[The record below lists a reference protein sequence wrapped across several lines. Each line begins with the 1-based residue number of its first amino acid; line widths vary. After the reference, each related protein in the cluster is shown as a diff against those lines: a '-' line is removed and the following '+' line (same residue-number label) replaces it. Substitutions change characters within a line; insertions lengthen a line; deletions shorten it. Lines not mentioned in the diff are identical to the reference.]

1 MIPTGLMQAS
11 LPFVAGWARDRGV
24 KPKWMVLLSSY
35 QTALSAYLATTID
48 GPLLAILFG
57 LNFGSVWGV
66 KMTVSG
72 MIYADFYRPRFP
84 GRDSIGRRH
93 LAHGRHGNWAA
104 DRGIS
109 ARVLWLFPSGLP
121 DAHAAAVAV
130 RHAGALLATAAETE
144 GGLTVVCEMHT
155 CICS

>member
-57 LNFGSVWGV
+57 LNFGSVWCV

-72 MIYADFYRPRFP
+72 MIYADFYGRASLGAIQSVDVTWHMVGTATGPLIAAFLREYYGSFPPVYLTLMLLPLLSGTLALFLRPP
-84 GRDSIGRRH
+84 PRR
-93 LAHGRHGNWAA
+93 
-104 DRGIS
+104 RG
-109 ARVLWLFPSGLP
+109 
-121 DAHAAAVAV
+121 D
-130 RHAGALLATAAETE
+130 
-144 GGLTVVCEMHT
+144 
-155 CICS
+155 